1 MKRRTLAKSG
11 DEQTTTTRL
20 LELWLFVSRKSLLN
34 QVWLLSVLSFMR
46 SHVQFF
52 SDPQALLNRHSS
64 KDPKLILAVPT
75 SMSHGPSRNV
85 FVDFAVVP
93 ENVILL
99 TGRSEEGTLSRVLF
113 DRWNALQQP
122 EDRWDMGKIG
132 NAIHLDGTLKLQV

>member
-1 MKRRTLAKSG
+1 
-11 DEQTTTTRL
+11 
-20 LELWLFVSRKSLLN
+20 
-34 QVWLLSVLSFMR
+34 
-46 SHVQFF
+46 
-52 SDPQALLNRHSS
+52 
-64 KDPKLILAVPT
+64 
-75 SMSHGPSRNV
+75 MSHGPSRNV